1 MRAEFLQKRLISAF
15 FGFQWL
21 NLAEILHLF
30 KKYNNV
36 GKVAVKR
43 VSLTDYAL
51 WTLGSLDALV
61 KKSSFPFHRSD
72 YLCRESVDAAITH
85 FFCRECCIYVLFC
98 RECRD
103 YALFDVEFYAEFLEE
118 ILRNTQN
125 FGRKSAEKVG
135 RWSLCITQRL
145 VEQNKTSSLLYWK
158 ISSKISVGH
167 LESLSSGQVSTSA
180 IGNLAM
186 KVSTFWR
193 ILGVTSPV
201 HSLGHWQS
209 ISDSL
214 PYLLESWSLKLN
226 KPLCLSHI
234 SKIDP
239 YAGIRFLTALCTP

>member
-98 RECRD
+98 QECRD

-125 FGRKSAEKVG
+125 FGRNSAEKIG
-135 RWSLCITQRL
+135 HWSLWWVPIFTVRNWLSQFLLSPGNPLYKSQFLRYKIEL
-145 VEQNKTSSLLYWK
+145 GLRAVYAHVHKTS
-158 ISSKISVGH
+158 H
-167 LESLSSGQVSTSA
+167 LRC
-180 IGNLAM
+180 
-186 KVSTFWR
+186 W
-193 ILGVTSPV
+193 
-201 HSLGHWQS
+201 
-209 ISDSL
+209 L
-214 PYLLESWSLKLN
+214 PK
-226 KPLCLSHI
+226 CT
-234 SKIDP
+234 DDD
-239 YAGIRFLTALCTP
+239 AG

>member
-1 MRAEFLQKRLISAF
+1 MTSEAPMRAEFLQKRLISAF
-15 FGFQWL
+15 FGFQWQ

-30 KKYNNV
+30 KNYNNI

-125 FGRKSAEKVG
+125 FGRKSAENIG
-135 RWSLCITQRL
+135 RWSLCWMITHY
-145 VEQNKTSSLLYWK
+145 EYFFKK
-158 ISSKISVGH
+158 ISLFQCI
-167 LESLSSGQVSTSA
+167 
-180 IGNLAM
+180 
-186 KVSTFWR
+186 STFR
-193 ILGVTSPV
+193 
-201 HSLGHWQS
+201 S
-209 ISDSL
+209 I
-214 PYLLESWSLKLN
+214 YQ
-226 KPLCLSHI
+226 I
-234 SKIDP
+234 
-239 YAGIRFLTALCTP
+239 YAF

>member
-30 KKYNNV
+30 KKYNNI

-125 FGRKSAEKVG
+125 FGRNSAEKIG
-135 RWSLCITQRL
+135 HWSLC
-145 VEQNKTSSLLYWK
+145 
-158 ISSKISVGH
+158 
-167 LESLSSGQVSTSA
+167 
-180 IGNLAM
+180 
-186 KVSTFWR
+186 
-193 ILGVTSPV
+193 LGLIFCCWTRP
-201 HSLGHWQS
+201 
-209 ISDSL
+209 
-214 PYLLESWSLKLN
+214 
-226 KPLCLSHI
+226 
-234 SKIDP
+234 
-239 YAGIRFLTALCTP
+239 A

>member
-85 FFCRECCIYVLFC
+85 FFVANVAFTCF
-98 RECRD
+98 
-103 YALFDVEFYAEFLEE
+103 FVENVVITRFLT
-118 ILRNTQN
+118 LNFTQN
-125 FGRKSAEKVG
+125 FWKKSSEIRRILAENLRKKLAVGASGRGVN
-135 RWSLCITQRL
+135 
-145 VEQNKTSSLLYWK
+145 NKTKW
-158 ISSKISVGH
+158 
-167 LESLSSGQVSTSA
+167 LERA
-180 IGNLAM
+180 PKM
-186 KVSTFWR
+186 
-193 ILGVTSPV
+193 
-201 HSLGHWQS
+201 
-209 ISDSL
+209 
-214 PYLLESWSLKLN
+214 
-226 KPLCLSHI
+226 
-234 SKIDP
+234 
-239 YAGIRFLTALCTP
+239 

>member
-15 FGFQWL
+15 FGFQWQ

-30 KKYNNV
+30 KKYNNI

-43 VSLTDYAL
+43 VSWTDYAL

-125 FGRKSAEKVG
+125 FGRNSAEKIG
-135 RWSLCITQRL
+135 HWSLCSLFWFHNQIWPTAR
-145 VEQNKTSSLLYWK
+145 SLL
-158 ISSKISVGH
+158 I
-167 LESLSSGQVSTSA
+167 A
-180 IGNLAM
+180 
-186 KVSTFWR
+186 
-193 ILGVTSPV
+193 
-201 HSLGHWQS
+201 
-209 ISDSL
+209 
-214 PYLLESWSLKLN
+214 
-226 KPLCLSHI
+226 
-234 SKIDP
+234 
-239 YAGIRFLTALCTP
+239 

>member
-1 MRAEFLQKRLISAF
+1 MCIFVAKNVIFWFCSEAPMRAEFLQKRLISAF
-15 FGFQWL
+15 FGFQWQ

-30 KKYNNV
+30 KKYNNI

-43 VSLTDYAL
+43 VSWTDYAL

-125 FGRKSAEKVG
+125 FGRNSAEKIG
-135 RWSLCITQRL
+135 HWSLWSWALSPNQRL
-145 VEQNKTSSLLYWK
+145 CFTIAVGSNLILSLLD
-158 ISSKISVGH
+158 H
-167 LESLSSGQVSTSA
+167 
-180 IGNLAM
+180 
-186 KVSTFWR
+186 
-193 ILGVTSPV
+193 
-201 HSLGHWQS
+201 H
-209 ISDSL
+209 
-214 PYLLESWSLKLN
+214 
-226 KPLCLSHI
+226 HI
-234 SKIDP
+234 S
-239 YAGIRFLTALCTP
+239 

>member
-1 MRAEFLQKRLISAF
+1 MEISSCKFTLHKMTGLCWRPEAPMRAEFLQKRLISAF

-125 FGRKSAEKVG
+125 FGRNSAEKIG
-135 RWSLCITQRL
+135 HWSLWLEYCKNATQT
-145 VEQNKTSSLLYWK
+145 E
-158 ISSKISVGH
+158 
-167 LESLSSGQVSTSA
+167 
-180 IGNLAM
+180 
-186 KVSTFWR
+186 
-193 ILGVTSPV
+193 
-201 HSLGHWQS
+201 
-209 ISDSL
+209 
-214 PYLLESWSLKLN
+214 
-226 KPLCLSHI
+226 
-234 SKIDP
+234 
-239 YAGIRFLTALCTP
+239 

>member
-1 MRAEFLQKRLISAF
+1 MRAEFLQKRLYSAF

-21 NLAEILHLF
+21 NLAEILHIF

-85 FFCRECCIYVLFC
+85 FFVANVAFTCFFC

-125 FGRKSAEKVG
+125 FGRNSAEKIG
-135 RWSLCITQRL
+135 HWSL
-145 VEQNKTSSLLYWK
+145 
-158 ISSKISVGH
+158 
-167 LESLSSGQVSTSA
+167 
-180 IGNLAM
+180 
-186 KVSTFWR
+186 
-193 ILGVTSPV
+193 
-201 HSLGHWQS
+201 
-209 ISDSL
+209 
-214 PYLLESWSLKLN
+214 
-226 KPLCLSHI
+226 
-234 SKIDP
+234 
-239 YAGIRFLTALCTP
+239 